1 MNLISNEIV
10 ALLNSHDFGY
20 NGFKAVRSFDA
31 DTKTFPRVV
40 VRQLTEVTLVN
51 TVDEQKISGIAF
63 QFEIYTQDCVNTA
76 GEVVGRVEVCDDIT
90 RQIDALIW
98 KTYKFNRD
106 DVTEVQRYSI
116 DTAYRYLRYS
126 GAIEDGYT
134 YRSSSVPYRGY
145 TYQNNY

>member
-1 MNLISNEIV
+1 MNLLANEIV
-10 ALLNSHDFGY
+10 TLLNSVDFGY
-20 NGFKAVRSFDA
+20 PDFKAVRAFDA

-40 VRQLTEVTLVN
+40 VRQLTEVTLIN
-51 TVDEQKISGIAF
+51 TVDEQKVSGIAF
-63 QFEIYTQDCVNTA
+63 QFEIYTQDCENND
-76 GEVVGRVEVCDDIT
+76 GEVVGRVEACDDIT
-90 RQIDALIW
+90 QKIDALIW
-98 KTYKFNRD
+98 QTYKFNRD
-106 DVTEVQRYSI
+106 DVTEIARYSI